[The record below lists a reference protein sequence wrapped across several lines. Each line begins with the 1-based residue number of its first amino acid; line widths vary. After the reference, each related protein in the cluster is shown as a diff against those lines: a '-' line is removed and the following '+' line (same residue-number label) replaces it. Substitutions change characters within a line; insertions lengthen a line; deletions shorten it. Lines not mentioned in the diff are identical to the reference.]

1 MSAGPRL
8 NRESQG
14 EYRAR
19 LKGEAHRTRQVIDNG
34 SPRIVMLMRQKA
46 ERRKAKIR
54 GAVYFC
60 CLLLVLVLLL
70 VFV

>member
-8 NRESQG
+8 NGESQG
-14 EYRAR
+14 EYCAR
-19 LKGEAHRTRQVIDNG
+19 LKGEAYRTRQVIDNG

-46 ERRKAKIR
+46 ERRRAKIR
-54 GAVYFC
+54 GAVYFG
-60 CLLLVLVLLL
+60 CLVVVILLL